1 MAQKNV
7 RCIIVV
13 IAVNSILGKTITI
26 FAVTVKESVVIVMAE
41 YIEREAFIEILKE
54 TKKDCERYADKV
66 VCDFAIRMA
75 NLMTT
80 ADVQKVRHGKNITT
94 MNPVDEFEC
103 SECGFVCEIFENL
116 YDDEYILDWQR
127 EYNPKFCPNCGAKMD
142 KE

>member
-1 MAQKNV
+1 MAK
-7 RCIIVV
+7 
-13 IAVNSILGKTITI
+13 
-26 FAVTVKESVVIVMAE
+26 E

-80 ADVQKVRHGKNITT
+80 ADVQEVRHGKDITT

-103 SECGFVCEIFENL
+103 SECGFVCEICENL